1 MFIVPKGTAV
11 FVVNFQRTAGVI
23 SNIKTAHIVLPKGAA
38 FDLEDMVID
47 PLGHVGTGPCGAG
60 IGNEWAAAGLYG
72 FSLLVGVGA
81 NLGLKGEI
89 LLAPMDRV
97 EVL

>member
-11 FVVNFQRTAGVI
+11 FVVNFQRTLGVVTHT
-23 SNIKTAHIVLPKGAA
+23 SADHVPLPKKAA
-38 FDLEDMVID
+38 FMLEDVLID
-47 PLGHVGTGPCGAG
+47 PLGHVGTGPEGKA

-72 FSLLVGVGA
+72 FSLIVGPGA
-81 NLGLKGEI
+81 DLGLKGEI